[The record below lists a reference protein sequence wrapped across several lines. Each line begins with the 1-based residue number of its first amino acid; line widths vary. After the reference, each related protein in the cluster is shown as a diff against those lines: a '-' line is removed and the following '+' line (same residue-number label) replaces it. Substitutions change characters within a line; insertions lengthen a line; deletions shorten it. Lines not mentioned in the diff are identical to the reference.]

1 LRIKGFEY
9 SERLLPVAAERSA
22 HQNTHF
28 SLEVAMLRS
37 TRWISL
43 IAAISALSPLI
54 AGADATG
61 MFAPERVGH
70 WYIGGGVGAYN
81 EDSNSQLQNQDGQ
94 FGAFLSGGYRLSPN
108 VALEIDGLFS
118 SQKIGRL
125 PTIPTTSGDTYLDS
139 AGIGGVVKFILPLNQ
154 IELYAGAGLGVYN
167 TQLHAEGSS
176 YDASQDDTNVGYQA
190 LLGAEYFISRKLSVG
205 LEYRIFKLE
214 ADFGSTIPGT
224 IDVGGDFLFA
234 TVRGHF

>member
-1 LRIKGFEY
+1 
-9 SERLLPVAAERSA
+9 
-22 HQNTHF
+22 
-28 SLEVAMLRS
+28 MLRS
-37 TRWISL
+37 TRWIAL
-43 IAAISALSPLI
+43 IAAIAALNPLM
-54 AGADATG
+54 AGADTTE

-70 WYIGGGVGAYN
+70 WYIGGGVGGYA

-94 FGAFLSGGYRLSPN
+94 FGGFLSGGYRLSPN

-139 AGIGGVVKFILPLNQ
+139 AGIGGVVKFILPLNRF
-154 IELYAGAGLGVYN
+154 ELYAGAGLGVYT

-176 YDASQDDTNVGYQA
+176 YDATQDDTNVGYQA
-190 LLGAEYFISRKLSVG
+190 LLGADYFISRRLSVG
-205 LEYRIFKLE
+205 LEYRIFKLR
-214 ADFGSTIPGT
+214 ADFSPTIPGT
-224 IDVGGDFLFA
+224 IDAGGNFLFA